1 MQVLKAMIFAYNMW
15 ETKVLVGG
23 VRYKCPTF
31 IHVESQP
38 LLTSLQKYIQTLW
51 ELTKDNQPSR
61 ESGWDYQAINQR
73 IKNMRELT
81 KQINLQQ
88 K

>member
-1 MQVLKAMIFAYNMW
+1 MPHIHLRWK
-15 ETKVLVGG
+15 
-23 VRYKCPTF
+23 PTTF
-31 IHVESQP
+31 N
-38 LLTSLQKYIQTLW
+38 LLQKYIQTLW

-61 ESGWDYQAINQR
+61 ESGWDYQVINQM
-73 IKNMRELT
+73 IKNIRELT